1 MIAHFRNRATRRQF
15 EQRITLWC
23 GANLLFLA
31 SVLLLALKGDRATS
45 FSYPLAPV
53 FLAMLGA
60 ACWLVRTVAEE
71 EGAGSQ
77 ASKVVGLV
85 ATVWCLLWM
94 CLAFV
99 PGTYAARFAPGY
111 LFMAGGSCLAVGHC
125 ANQDTPKD
133 KLRVCVAHC
142 CSTVLVLV
150 QLSLLIAKL
159 DGALKVAWPLILIPS
174 WVLNLWLCCFAVLGT
189 IAVKDVQQGHRGEAA
204 AAALVSI
211 STLSGFVVSEVLLCL
226 KDAGHSPGSFLGVAA
241 PILACGVVVPCCKL
255 GFMCVRAK
263 AKAEA
268 YAEGVSSRAQARTDC
283 HAVREARRVVAKKT
297 PVAEAGV
304 TDSADVDVVC
314 ASDSDDDAAPDLKQH
329 MDAARAI
336 VAWGFALKQCS
347 RCHNSS
353 VLAIQLLML
362 RELVLQ
368 HSTLINSENKAALQ
382 SMAREKQA
390 RGDALWDKR
399 VREVYSSIL
408 REFTLLNQLRTG
420 MRGLHAAAMSTSV
433 LAQLTGATAEP
444 RGALS
449 VHGSADEVVVSQSQS
464 QEVEV

>member
-1 MIAHFRNRATRRQF
+1 MCFVSHLRDRATRRQF
-15 EQRITLWC
+15 ERIITLWC
-23 GANLLFLA
+23 GASLLFLA

-45 FSYPLAPV
+45 FIYPLAPM
-53 FLAMLGA
+53 FLAMLTA
-60 ACWLVRTVAEE
+60 ACWLFRVVAEE
-71 EGAGSQ
+71 EGGGSQ

-85 ATVWCLLWM
+85 AAIWCLFWG

-125 ANQDTPKD
+125 ANQDTAKD
-133 KLRVCVAHC
+133 KLRICAAHC

-159 DGALKVAWPLILIPS
+159 DGALNKVAWALVLIPS

-226 KDAGHSPGSFLGVAA
+226 RDAGHSPSSFLEVAA
-241 PILACGVVVPCCKL
+241 PILACGIVVPCCKL

-263 AKAEA
+263 VKAGA
-268 YAEGVSSRAQARTDC
+268 YAEAVSSRSQARTDC
-283 HAVREARRVVAKKT
+283 HAVREARRVVVKKT
-297 PVAEAGV
+297 PAAEAGV

-314 ASDSDDDAAPDLKQH
+314 TDSDDDAAPDLKQH

-362 RELVLQ
+362 RDLVLQ

-390 RGDALWDKR
+390 RGDALWDKC

-420 MRGLHAAAMSTSV
+420 MRCFHPAAMSTSV

-444 RGALS
+444 RG
-449 VHGSADEVVVSQSQS
+449 SANEVVVSQSQS
-464 QEVEV
+464 QEVEVEV